1 METTVEQKLKALYEL
16 QSIHTHIDKIRT
28 VRGELPMEVRDLEDE
43 VEGLETRIN
52 KHKDEFKELNDTIQA
67 RKISIKDSLASIKKY
82 ETQLENVKN
91 NREYEALTK
100 EIEIQGLDIQVFEK
114 KIKESGYEVK
124 TKEDV
129 LTQAEANIE
138 ERRKDLSVKR
148 EELDNITAET
158 QKEEDVL
165 LEKAKIAE
173 THIDERLLI
182 AYNKLRGNAKNGLA
196 VVTIERDSCSGCFN
210 KIPPQRQSDIRQRK
224 KIIVCEHCGRI
235 LVDEQLI
242 VELQEGQP
250 V

>member
-67 RKISIKDSLASIKKY
+67 RKLSIKDSMASIKKY

>member
-67 RKISIKDSLASIKKY
+67 RKLSIKDSMASIKKY

-250 V
+250 A

>member
-250 V
+250 A

>member
-67 RKISIKDSLASIKKY
+67 RKISIKDSQASIKKY

-129 LTQAEANIE
+129 LTLAEANIE

-242 VELQEGQP
+242 VELQEGQT

>member
-129 LTQAEANIE
+129 LIQAEANIE

>member
-67 RKISIKDSLASIKKY
+67 RKLSIKDSMASIKKY

-129 LTQAEANIE
+129 LIQAEANIE